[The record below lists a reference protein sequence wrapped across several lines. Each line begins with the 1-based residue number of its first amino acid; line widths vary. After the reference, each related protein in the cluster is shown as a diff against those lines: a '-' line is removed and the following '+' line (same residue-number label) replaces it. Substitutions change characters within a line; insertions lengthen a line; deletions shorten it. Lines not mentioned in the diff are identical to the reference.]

1 MNGLHR
7 GWLIVGVG
15 ALTTCIAF
23 GTLLSLPVFLAPMAA
38 DTGWTRGGIAF
49 GITLSF
55 LVMGFASFVWGALS
69 DRYGPRGVL
78 LAGVALLAI
87 GWAGVSR
94 ATSLLEFQLLYGI
107 VIGAASGSVM
117 APLMATVTLWFDERR
132 ALAVSLVSAGI
143 AVAPMTVSP
152 LATWM
157 MQTYGWRET
166 QLGFAVVIAA
176 TLLPAVAL
184 VRRPPGFEAPAPGSA
199 GSQELKAAARRAF
212 RSRAF
217 IVMALTFFACCATH
231 AGPIFHTVSYALGC
245 GLSTMAAVTIYSVE
259 GFAGLIGRLVFGV
272 LADRVGVKRMIVAG
286 LLVQAV
292 AAGSYVMASKLGE
305 FYGVAFVFGLAYG
318 GVMPLYSALARSYFE
333 PQVMGTVLGALTIAS
348 SLGMALGPA
357 VGGWIFDTLHS
368 YAWMY
373 LGSLGVGLGAV
384 AIALVLPS
392 VRAPKAVPAAA

>member
-78 LAGVALLAI
+78 LAGVALLAV

-166 QLGFAVVIAA
+166 QLGFAVVIAV